1 MKLYCAS
8 FNFSENKCSLAQ
20 NKQVQWRLE
29 KRVMSHVPCWPFHTD
44 GPRWLPYSA
53 SAASLFCLHATKASW
68 GLQIHTTK
76 SCLQRLHQRRVCACE
91 APHPPSLWNNWTSNW
106 KDHGVV
112 FFFSYCYKPVHLH
125 AATFCRGANYN
136 HWKQCQ
142 STAMS
147 LNNR

>member
-112 FFFSYCYKPVHLH
+112 FFFLVIAISQFIFTQLLFAGERITTIENNVK
-125 AATFCRGANYN
+125 AQ
-136 HWKQCQ
+136 QCH
-142 STAMS
+142 
-147 LNNR
+147 